1 MDNAAGEMRVFIAVV
16 ENHGFAAAGK
26 HLNMSPSS
34 VSKLVS
40 RIEGRLQTRLLLR
53 SARTASLT
61 AEGEVYY
68 RSACRILADIRH
80 TESMLSQGPNVTP
93 RGQLR
98 ISASVPFARC
108 VLLPLIPEFT
118 ELYPEIEL
126 DFSLNDSSIDL
137 MQNTA
142 DIAIR
147 VGAVNDCPL
156 KARKIGESRR
166 TLVASPGYL
175 ARYGIPDHPENLEQH
190 RCIGF
195 NFHQGLN
202 EWLFKEPSNGRGITK
217 RISSAIAA
225 SDGETVRQL
234 ALLGMGIARLASF
247 HIGEDIEEGRL
258 VPLLQEYHYGRNEP
272 INALF
277 VDHTHLAARV
287 RAFVDFFAEKLSR
300 QKTPS
305 YLRKKSFLEVHPQP
319 RAIQRN
325 AVL

>member
-1 MDNAAGEMRVFIAVV
+1 MDNAAGEMQVFISVV
-16 ENHGFAAAGK
+16 ENSSFAAAGK

-40 RIEGRLQTRLLLR
+40 RIEDRLQTRLLLR
-53 SARTASLT
+53 SARTTSLT
-61 AEGEVYY
+61 AEGEIYY

-80 TESMLSQGPNVTP
+80 TESVLSQGPNVTP

-126 DFSLNDSSIDL
+126 DLSLDDSSIDL

-147 VGAVNDCPL
+147 VGAVSDCPL

-166 TLVASPGYL
+166 TLVASPTYL

-195 NFHQGLN
+195 NFHRGLN
-202 EWLFKEPSNGRGITK
+202 EWLFKEHSNGRGITK
-217 RISSAIAA
+217 RINSSITA

-234 ALLGMGIARLASF
+234 AILGMGIARLASF
-247 HIGEDIEEGRL
+247 HIGQDIEEGRL

-272 INALF
+272 IHALF

-287 RAFVDFFAEKLSR
+287 RAFIDFFAEKLSR
-300 QKTPS
+300 QKAPS
-305 YLRKKSFLEVHPQP
+305 YLRQRKVLEVHPQP
-319 RAIQRN
+319 RANHN
-325 AVL
+325 A